1 MVGNIMKSDKRLFF
15 LFVPA
20 IIFLYIVNTSLLLE
34 FISVLSLGML
44 VAGLTHVIRKILLPY
59 VDMGAIA
66 EQAVQSP
73 LGSGLVFL
81 GASIMVAAFSL
92 MISMLMSTGH

>member
-1 MVGNIMKSDKRLFF
+1 MVKIMKFDKRLFF

-20 IIFLYIVNTSLLLE
+20 IIFLYIVNDSLLIE

-59 VDMGAIA
+59 VDMEDIA
-66 EQAVQSP
+66 EQAKLSST
-73 LGSGLVFL
+73 GSGLVFL

-92 MISMLMSTGH
+92 MISMLMTTGH

>member
-1 MVGNIMKSDKRLFF
+1 MVKIMKFDKRLFL

-20 IIFLYIVNTSLLLE
+20 IIFLYIVNDSLLIE

-44 VAGLTHVIRKILLPY
+44 AAGLTHVIRKILLPY

-66 EQAVQSP
+66 EQAVQSAT
-73 LGSGLVFL
+73 GSGLVFL

-92 MISMLMSTGH
+92 TISMLMSTGH

>member
-1 MVGNIMKSDKRLFF
+1 MKHFDKRLFW

-20 IIFLYIVNTSLLLE
+20 IVFLCAVNASLLLE
-34 FISVLSLGML
+34 FVSVLSLGML

-59 VDMGAIA
+59 IDMGDVA
-66 EQAVQSP
+66 EHARITS

-81 GASIMVAAFSL
+81 GASLMVAAFAL
-92 MISMLMSTGH
+92 MISMLMTAGH

>member
-1 MVGNIMKSDKRLFF
+1 MVKIMKFDKRLFL

-20 IIFLYIVNTSLLLE
+20 IIFLYIVNDSLLIE
-34 FISVLSLGML
+34 FVSVLSLGML
-44 VAGLTHVIRKILLPY
+44 AAGLTHVIRKILLPY

-66 EQAVQSP
+66 EQAVQSST
-73 LGSGLVFL
+73 GSGLVFL

-92 MISMLMSTGH
+92 TISMLMSTGH

>member
-1 MVGNIMKSDKRLFF
+1 MKFDKRLFL

-20 IIFLYIVNTSLLLE
+20 IVFLYAVNASLLLE
-34 FISVLSLGML
+34 FVSVLSLGML
-44 VAGLTHVIRKILLPY
+44 VAGLTHIIRKILLPY

-66 EQAVQSP
+66 EQAVKSST
-73 LGSGLVFL
+73 GSGLVFL

>member
-1 MVGNIMKSDKRLFF
+1 MVGDIMKFDKRLFL

-20 IIFLYIVNTSLLLE
+20 IIFLYIVNGSLLIE

-59 VDMGAIA
+59 VDMGSIA
-66 EQAVQSP
+66 EQAS
-73 LGSGLVFL
+73 LSSTGSGLVFL
-81 GASIMVAAFSL
+81 GASVMVAAFSL
-92 MISMLMSTGH
+92 MISVLMSTGH

>member
-1 MVGNIMKSDKRLFF
+1 MVKIMKFDKRLFL

-20 IIFLYIVNTSLLLE
+20 IIFLYIVNDSLLIE
-34 FISVLSLGML
+34 FVSVLSLSML

-59 VDMGAIA
+59 VDMESIA
-66 EQAVQSP
+66 EQAS
-73 LGSGLVFL
+73 LSSTGSGLVFL